1 MSASVPWSVNAVDP
15 EAWANARDAAR
26 RSGQSVG
33 EWLENA
39 IRDAANDRARPQ
51 RLAPR
56 NTPDALERQLD
67 DINERLDQFSR
78 QIDAPAA
85 DRARSG
91 RADSALF
98 DSIEALNQRID
109 GLARDMRANDRN
121 APAEVRSAIQRLD
134 DRIEDMI
141 SRGRIQS
148 ASLAPELE
156 RKLEDIS
163 STIET
168 MGRRLEQET
177 QRYTAVPLPS
187 SVDELDTAIAEIMMR
202 QSTLDGMPQ
211 RTLPRR
217 EAPPTAPSPDISG
230 IERQIR
236 LIADEMQ
243 AMRRT
248 SVRTD
253 SIDAVRQEIGELA
266 TKLGELA
273 PRRSLEAL
281 ESTMD
286 SLARRLDRTGA
297 GRPDETLGEV
307 VNSLHDIRVALAEV
321 RPAESF
327 HSVERDLQTLSSK
340 LDSLRLGG
348 IDGGTVA
355 RLQEQTAEIRDLLSG
370 ALPSEVLK
378 ALVDQIEVLVR
389 KFENSA
395 NTDNSAVLDLLETME
410 RRIEGLSERVESAVR
425 QAPAVPALDEI
436 RNRLEELQDAVA
448 QSGRGSN
455 AGIEGTLRA
464 LSQKVDATEAR
475 LGNLGSIERGLSD
488 LFAQLQEARSGTRTI
503 APLAHYETPRGKDDE
518 FEIRHPDV
526 KRAPAEFVIAEPHA
540 VEYSEPRVT
549 PMPAR
554 STSVADGDEIPADFP
569 LEPGSGAP
577 RMRLQSAAL
586 RVAQSEAALGGL
598 ATPAPDTPTR
608 TSDFIAAARR
618 AAQAAASETP
628 AAKTGEAQSGGS
640 IISLFGGRRALLI
653 ALTAF
658 LLIFAALRYFD
669 TPLPFIGSYLPAPVK
684 TVRPAEAP
692 RPSPPLSGTPETRST
707 AQDKGSNL
715 PAAGKDAFASTP
727 PAGVIGGN
735 SGMNFF
741 EELSP
746 APVTTGSTTAPRP
759 AGAIQTAATP
769 ARTEAAP
776 EDDNRLPA
784 ALGTPALRAAA
795 LAGDPA
801 ATYEIG
807 ARYLDGRGI
816 KSDPAEAA
824 VWLERAASK
833 GLAAASYRL
842 GSIRE
847 KGAAGQ
853 KNAAEAVRH
862 YTDAAEAGNIKAMH
876 NLAVMYAE
884 GAEGKPDYKIAAR
897 WFRVAA
903 DRGVRDSQ
911 YNLGVLYARGLGID
925 TNLAESY
932 RWFALAANQGD
943 ADAGTKRDDVAKRLD
958 VQSLVA
964 AKLAVQTWSAAA
976 VDTRANDVALK
987 PEWERT
993 AAAPARRQSLKK

>member
-15 EAWANARDAAR
+15 DAWANARDAAR

-33 EWLENA
+33 EWLESA
-39 IRDAANDRARPQ
+39 IRDAANERGRPQ
-51 RLAPR
+51 KSTPR
-56 NTPDALERQLD
+56 NAPDTLERRLD
-67 DINERLDQFSR
+67 DISERLDEFSR

-85 DRARSG
+85 SRTRSG
-91 RADSALF
+91 RGDDALLE
-98 DSIEALNQRID
+98 SIQALNQRID
-109 GLARDMRANDRN
+109 GLARDMRATDRN

-134 DRIEDMI
+134 DRMEDMI

-148 ASLAPELE
+148 ATLAPELE

-163 STIET
+163 RTIET

-177 QRYTAVPLPS
+177 VRYTAVPLPS

-202 QSTLDGMPQ
+202 QSALDGTPQ

-217 EAPPTAPSPDISG
+217 EAPPTAPAPATDITG

-243 AMRRT
+243 AMRRM

-253 SIDAVRQEIGELA
+253 SIDAVREEISDLA
-266 TKLGELA
+266 TKLGDLA

-281 ESTMD
+281 ESTVE
-286 SLARRLDRTGA
+286 SIARRLDRAGA
-297 GRPDETLGEV
+297 ARPDETLSEV
-307 VNSLHDIRVALAEV
+307 VNSLHDIRVALTEV

-340 LDSLRLGG
+340 LDGLRSGG
-348 IDGGTVA
+348 IDAVTVA
-355 RLQEQTAEIRDLLSG
+355 RLQEQTAEIRDLLAG

-389 KFENSA
+389 KFENNAGS
-395 NTDNSAVLDLLETME
+395 DNSAVLDLLETME
-410 RRIEGLSERVESAVR
+410 RRIEGLSDRVESAVR
-425 QAPAVPALDEI
+425 QAPATPALDDI
-436 RNRLEELQDAVA
+436 RSRLEELQDAVA
-448 QSGRGSN
+448 QSGRNSN
-455 AGIEGTLRA
+455 TGIEATLRA

-488 LFAQLQEARSGTRTI
+488 LFTQLQEARAGAREPTDRPFGRE
-503 APLAHYETPRGKDDE
+503 AFTPE
-518 FEIRHPDV
+518 FEIKHP
-526 KRAPAEFVIAEPHA
+526 APRSALAEIIVPESRVAPIPGRPVLP
-540 VEYSEPRVT
+540 VESE
-549 PMPAR
+549 
-554 STSVADGDEIPADFP
+554 EIPADFP

-577 RMRLQSAAL
+577 RMRMQSAAL
-586 RVAQSEAALGGL
+586 RVAQSEAALGNL
-598 ATPAPDTPTR
+598 ATPATDTPAR

-618 AAQAAASETP
+618 AAQAAANETP
-628 AAKTGEAQSGGS
+628 ATKSAAARSGGGNLV
-640 IISLFGGRRALLI
+640 SLFVGGRRAILI

-658 LLIFAALRYFD
+658 LLIFVALRYFA
-669 TPLPFIGSYLPAPVK
+669 PSLPFIGSFGPAPVK
-684 TVRPAEAP
+684 MVQPVEAP
-692 RPSPPLSGTPETRST
+692 RPTPPLSGMPETRST

-715 PAAGKDAFASTP
+715 PNTGNENFASTP
-727 PAGVIGGN
+727 PAGVIGSN
-735 SGMNFF
+735 SGLNFF
-741 EELSP
+741 DEPVP
-746 APVTTGSTTAPRP
+746 APVTTGSTNAPKST
-759 AGAIQTAATP
+759 GNVQTAATP
-769 ARTEAAP
+769 TRGDGAS

-784 ALGTPALRAAA
+784 TLGTSALRAAA

-801 ATYEIG
+801 AAYEIG

-816 KSDPAEAA
+816 KADAAEAA
-824 VWLERAASK
+824 IWLERAAEK
-833 GLAAASYRL
+833 GLAAAAYRL

-847 KGAAGQ
+847 KGVAGQ
-853 KNAAEAVRH
+853 KSTAEAVRH
-862 YTDAAEAGNIKAMH
+862 YTAAAEAGNIKAMH

-884 GAEGKPDYKIAAR
+884 GADGKPDYKTAAR
-897 WFRVAA
+897 WFRMAA

-911 YNLGVLYARGLGID
+911 YNLGVLYARGLGVD
-925 TNLAESY
+925 VNLAESY

-943 ADAGTKRDDVAKRLD
+943 TDAGTKRDDVAKRLD

-964 AKLAVQTWSAAA
+964 AKLAVQTWSATAIDA
-976 VDTRANDVALK
+976 RANEVMLK